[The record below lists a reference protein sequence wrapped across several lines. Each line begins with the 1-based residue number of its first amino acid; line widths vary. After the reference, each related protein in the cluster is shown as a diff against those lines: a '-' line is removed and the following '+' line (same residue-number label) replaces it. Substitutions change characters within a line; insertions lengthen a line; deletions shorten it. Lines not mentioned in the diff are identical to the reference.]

1 MRASECWQLD
11 ELATC
16 FVVFFIDFRVAKVKE
31 RTNILTSAEQYRR
44 ITGTERFYDKS
55 DLLANIALRCC
66 LDVTQIKGIAHDTL
80 IIMLLVN

>member
-1 MRASECWQLD
+1 MCVSECWQLD

-16 FVVFFIDFRVAKVKE
+16 FGVFFVDFCVAKVKE

-55 DLLANIALRCC
+55 DLLANIALQCC
-66 LDVTQIKGIAHDTL
+66 FECYANKRRHARYINRHVAF
-80 IIMLLVN
+80 